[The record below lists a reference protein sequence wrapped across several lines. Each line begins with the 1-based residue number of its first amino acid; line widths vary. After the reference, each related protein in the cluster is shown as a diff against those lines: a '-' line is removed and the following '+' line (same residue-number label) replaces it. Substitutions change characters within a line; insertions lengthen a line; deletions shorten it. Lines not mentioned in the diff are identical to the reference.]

1 MSPYSH
7 QEITQIKYMTMKTF
21 VRNAVL
27 PAMGFAA
34 VVLAGCSKK
43 SLDIP
48 APSVGERVEITLG
61 AEFAAPGAV
70 STKAGSVLSRAV
82 IDQGSAGPL
91 YVSFARLDQNETSG
105 SYPADYAGVDSAF
118 LASWQGSLTSD
129 DSKAT
134 VVKFCDPKFYLSRET
149 NNKTKLVGWYPAYK
163 TQAALGAGGVV
174 SISIDGATDIML
186 TEELEANKS
195 LRFGNFKADG
205 DSDNRIFHFNHKLTQ
220 LRFFA
225 YAVDNAAPGV
235 WGKIKS
241 IKLKNQL
248 PTCEITL
255 PKGVNYTGTPINL
268 ALVQKKASD
277 DSAIDYGTDGLAF
290 SFDTSVTVGSATEQ
304 ADREKSATEYGYAMV
319 APIAKAS
326 GLTLIIE
333 TEKGGVREVAVTL
346 PTDGFKIGY
355 AYNIYLRF
363 SAITIEPKATISE
376 WQTGGSVNIEM

>member
-1 MSPYSH
+1 
-7 QEITQIKYMTMKTF
+7 MKTF

-48 APSVGERVEITLG
+48 APSVGEGAEIVLG
-61 AEFAAPGAV
+61 AQVVDPTVASA
-70 STKAGSVLSRAV
+70 TKAGSVLSRAV
-82 IDQGSAGPL
+82 IDKDYAGPL
-91 YVSFARLDQNETSG
+91 YVSFARLDQDETTG
-105 SYPADYAGVDSAF
+105 AYPANYANVDSAF

-134 VVKFCDPKFYLSRET
+134 VVKFCDPKFYLSRAT

-163 TQAALGAGGVV
+163 TQTALGTGGVV

-186 TEELEANKS
+186 TEELEADKS

-205 DSDNRIFHFNHKLTQ
+205 NSDNRIFHFNHKLTQ

-255 PKGVNYTGTPINL
+255 PNGVGFIGTPGDL
-268 ALVQKKASD
+268 DLVKKKTSN

-290 SFDTSVTVGSATEQ
+290 SFNSSASTQ
-304 ADREKSATEYGYAMV
+304 ADHEKSAAECGYALV
-319 APIAKAS
+319 APVTTS
-326 GLTLIIE
+326 GKLTLIIE
-333 TEKGGVREVAVTL
+333 TEKGGVRTIDVPVLPASAVN
-346 PTDGFKIGY
+346 PTPGGFQAGY

-363 SAITIEPKATISE
+363 SSITILPEATISKWE
-376 WQTGGSVNIEM
+376 DGGTVNVEMQ